1 MTTDCLDIESSV
13 LIKYKSEVRNKI
25 IHLLLFPAI
34 LAITYSDQTAK
45 DQWPEFRGPSADGIV
60 VGEKRGLPIRWSEN
74 ENIAWKTKINGKA
87 WSSPVIWNDQ
97 VWITN
102 ATENGKSMGAI
113 CLDKKNG
120 EILFNINLFNNESVE
135 PLGNNVNSYGS
146 PSPVIEEGMVY
157 IHFGSYG
164 TAAINTINGKEVWRR
179 TDLKCRH
186 FRGPGSS
193 PVIYK
198 DTLILTMDGVDYQYI
213 IALDKNSGK
222 PKWKTDRS
230 TKWDDIEPNGKI
242 RGEGDLRKAYTT
254 PTFIKVGDKTIMV
267 SPGAKSCFAYN
278 PLNGEEIWNIT
289 YSGYS
294 NASRSVI
301 YKDNVI
307 INSGYGKPHLISVR
321 IDSNASGDITKTH
334 INWDVFKRVPKRSSP
349 IIINEQLYMTTDEGI
364 LSCLDP
370 KTGDA
375 IWSDRIPGHYS
386 ASPILADKKLYFFSQ
401 MGDCYVINPGGKYE
415 LLSKNKLDDGFMASP
430 AVSGK
435 AIYARSKTHIY
446 RIERL

>member
-1 MTTDCLDIESSV
+1 MISDCLDIESTV
-13 LIKYKSEVRNKI
+13 LIKNKSEVLNKI
-25 IHLLLFPAI
+25 IPFFLFPAL

-45 DQWPEFRGPSADGIV
+45 DQWPEFRGPSTDGIV
-60 VGEKRGLPIRWSEN
+60 IGEKRGLPIRWSEN

-97 VWITN
+97 VWVTN
-102 ATENGKSMGAI
+102 STENGKSMDAV

-164 TAAINTINGKEVWRR
+164 TAAINTMNGKEVWRR

-213 IALDKNSGK
+213 VALDKTSGET
-222 PKWKTDRS
+222 KWKTDRS

-254 PTFIKVGDKTIMV
+254 PTFIKVSDKTIMI

-278 PLNGEEIWNIT
+278 PSTGEEIWNIT

-294 NASRSVI
+294 NASRSII
-301 YKDNVI
+301 YKDNII
-307 INSGYGKPHLISVR
+307 INSG
-321 IDSNASGDITKTH
+321 
-334 INWDVFKRVPKRSSP
+334 
-349 IIINEQLYMTTDEGI
+349 
-364 LSCLDP
+364 
-370 KTGDA
+370 
-375 IWSDRIPGHYS
+375 
-386 ASPILADKKLYFFSQ
+386 
-401 MGDCYVINPGGKYE
+401 
-415 LLSKNKLDDGFMASP
+415 
-430 AVSGK
+430 
-435 AIYARSKTHIY
+435 
-446 RIERL
+446 